1 MPRPKGSGNPR
12 IHLNPQTFK
21 TDREES
27 LTELLQ
33 LRVPR
38 SMKAA
43 LSELEDWREFVRAAI
58 EEKLRRSGG

>member
-1 MPRPKGSGNPR
+1 
-12 IHLNPQTFK
+12 LNPQTFK